1 MSTDKQLNWF
11 TDLWL
16 KWIPVLYKYALS
28 KSRFCKKLERMLNL
42 VQYLFS
48 FAIFTG
54 ALEMQIDLHWKSK
67 AKIGLNIFKK

>member
-1 MSTDKQLNWF
+1 M
-11 TDLWL
+11 
-16 KWIPVLYKYALS
+16 YKYALS